1 MKKRVL
7 SMGMAMILAMSTLAG
22 CSSGNATKDT
32 AATTAA
38 AAATTAAAAAETTAA
53 PAAEA
58 SNVLYSNGGPQE
70 FFETPWL
77 NPGSFMYNKTLYDHL
92 LVADNALSPKE
103 GQLAATYEMSADGK
117 TLKFTLRDNIFW
129 HDGEA
134 ITADDIK

>member
-38 AAATTAAAAAETTAA
+38 AAAAATTAAAAAETTAA
-53 PAAEA
+53 PTAEA

-70 FFETPWL
+70 FFETPW
-77 NPGSFMYNKTLYDHL
+77 
-92 LVADNALSPKE
+92 
-103 GQLAATYEMSADGK
+103 
-117 TLKFTLRDNIFW
+117 
-129 HDGEA
+129 
-134 ITADDIK
+134 